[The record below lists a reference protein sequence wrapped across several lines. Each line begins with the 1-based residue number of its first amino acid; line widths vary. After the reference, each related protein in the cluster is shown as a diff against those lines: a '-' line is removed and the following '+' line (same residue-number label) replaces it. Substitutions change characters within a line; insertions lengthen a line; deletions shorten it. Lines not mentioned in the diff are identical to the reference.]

1 MLDGMIVRGSGNEM
15 LETGTADLGESRD
28 LLSRSDQSLYS
39 SHNFVG
45 SKEELFRLTSLA
57 LGHGCL
63 AGSDHIGA
71 VIEVKFW
78 FVHEVSR
85 VNNHGE
91 VETWPRTV
99 LITPEGKAYSFGSH
113 GVFDSVKLIA
123 QFYGRKP
130 LDPALKF
137 RVVQLTTANKNRL
150 TILEQVTA

>member
-1 MLDGMIVRGSGNEM
+1 MLDELELKNRGNGMIE
-15 LETGTADLGESRD
+15 ADHVDMGESRD

-39 SHNFVG
+39 SHNFAG
-45 SKEELFRLTSLA
+45 SKEELFRLTALA

-63 AGSDHIGA
+63 PGSDHIGA
-71 VIEVKFW
+71 IIEVKFW

-85 VNNHGE
+85 VSNNGE

-123 QFYGRKP
+123 QFYGRRP

-150 TILEQVTA
+150 TILEQVTS